1 MGLGNHSRFLNFL
14 LIVYRLYQRVERL
27 SIALGSNSTPIIRYF
42 HYITV
47 SMSRISQAKLQD
59 VTCKLNNGQSS
70 RQIAAELGLSKSSI
84 NNIRNKL
91 KIATPPPKP
100 GAKKK
105 LTERQRRDVTSLI
118 ASNKVKTAVE
128 AAKVIAKEHGT
139 KVSPDTVRRILKE
152 SEFKARKRVKKPA
165 LTARHK
171 QTRLK
176 WAEKHREWTINDWKR
191 VVWSD
196 ETKINRVGSDGI
208 QYAWVRD
215 GNSLPSSQLQPT
227 LKFGGG
233 NIMIWGCMTW
243 AGVGKVAKIEG
254 RMNTQQYICI
264 LESSLVP
271 TMEACVLLPEFPA
284 QSELLFQQD
293 NDPKHTSNT
302 TISWFRALKINLL
315 SWPSQSPDLNPIEH
329 LWNHLKRQ
337 LGRYSEPPGGV
348 HELWARE

>member
-139 KVSPDTVRRILKE
+139 KVSPDTICRILNSNLRPE
-152 SEFKARKRVKKPA
+152 SESR
-165 LTARHK
+165 
-171 QTRLK
+171 
-176 WAEKHREWTINDWKR
+176 N
-191 VVWSD
+191 
-196 ETKINRVGSDGI
+196 
-208 QYAWVRD
+208 
-215 GNSLPSSQLQPT
+215 QP
-227 LKFGGG
+227 
-233 NIMIWGCMTW
+233 
-243 AGVGKVAKIEG
+243 
-254 RMNTQQYICI
+254 
-264 LESSLVP
+264 
-271 TMEACVLLPEFPA
+271 
-284 QSELLFQQD
+284 
-293 NDPKHTSNT
+293 
-302 TISWFRALKINLL
+302 
-315 SWPSQSPDLNPIEH
+315 
-329 LWNHLKRQ
+329 
-337 LGRYSEPPGGV
+337 
-348 HELWARE
+348 